1 MLTKWINECEIRVGG
16 EWFESIMKKEGKV
29 LKGEEKRKDITTS
42 SFLPLGLKGAADIK
56 MLIISVGP
64 RAKMGLAGGNNQ
76 IWCPFEICNLTIGVS
91 QRGAE
96 GSESSCPLTGL
107 SKAPWRPRTSVTG
120 LQRLTPEGLSWAW
133 PVTLEDLRFG
143 WQLCQTGQTV

>member
-1 MLTKWINECEIRVGG
+1 
-16 EWFESIMKKEGKV
+16 MKKEGKV

-107 SKAPWRPRTSVTG
+107 SKAP
-120 LQRLTPEGLSWAW
+120 
-133 PVTLEDLRFG
+133 
-143 WQLCQTGQTV
+143 